1 MQNNTYQL
9 IKEWKY
15 RDLDGVDHFRYFV
28 EKNGDWL
35 SHTNC
40 DSLEEAEKW
49 YDSLVNP
56 SEQVPETR
64 TILKTDIEYKNI
76 ITSGNHVDFD
86 NGLSK
91 IMGFDVKKLDDLDI
105 RPKD

>member
-1 MQNNTYQL
+1 MQENTYQL
-9 IKEWKY
+9 IKEFKY

-28 EKNGDWL
+28 EENGTWL

-56 SEQVPETR
+56 SEQVPDKT
-64 TILKTDIEYKNI
+64 TILKTDIVQKY
-76 ITSGNHVDFD
+76 SGNHVDFD

-91 IMGFDVKKLDDLDI
+91 LIGFDVKKLDDLDI
-105 RPKD
+105 KPKE